1 MVLTLFIQ
9 PNWTSIQTAQEVV
22 LSLFV
27 ISQKWPFPLLQRFDA
42 IIWHFLVQSVF
53 LSSML
58 VTTWAAFELSNSAI
72 LLQKTGYDEAGWEEE
87 EEECSQCDV
96 ASSDG
101 HSRGEAGGGDPR
113 VDTRGIHR
121 AGRLTIDNRRCIS
134 FDLPNMAKKPHSTS
148 WMYGWISES
157 QYRLYI
163 ERSKGSKFTPESL

>member
-1 MVLTLFIQ
+1 MTVSIVTTFWRNYMTLFSSKCISIKHVGDDMSSV
-9 PNWTSIQTAQEVV
+9 WTFQ
-22 LSLFV
+22 FGY
-27 ISQKWPFPLLQRFDA
+27 F
-42 IIWHFLVQSVF
+42 
-53 LSSML
+53 
-58 VTTWAAFELSNSAI
+58 AA
-72 LLQKTGYDEAGWEEE
+72 KTGYDEAGWEEE

-148 WMYGWISES
+148 WMYGWILES